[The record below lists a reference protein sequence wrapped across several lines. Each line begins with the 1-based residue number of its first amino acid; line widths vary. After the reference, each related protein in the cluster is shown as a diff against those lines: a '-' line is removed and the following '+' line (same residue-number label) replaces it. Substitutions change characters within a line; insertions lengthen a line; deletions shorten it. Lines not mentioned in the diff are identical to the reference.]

1 MYLFKTYLDESIFTS
16 VKLTRFPAFYHL
28 FFFKLKTF
36 DNYLVYENYIY
47 IYTKMQLP
55 KWFQILQNNKTYKV
69 TKIIT

>member
-1 MYLFKTYLDESIFTS
+1 MHVSFKTYLDESIFTS

-47 IYTKMQLP
+47 IYSKMHLSGLR
-55 KWFQILQNNKTYKV
+55 FYKV
-69 TKIIT
+69 IKYTK